1 MKKILLL
8 FVVISVVACGGS
20 KKAINSDKYTI
31 ESLQHKN
38 YEQILGM
45 YSDAD
50 PENGNDMMEEGTVE
64 RPYTILYPG
73 TKDEILI
80 TWKDNAKTSVFD
92 INYSENGK
100 WSSATGIKIGTTY
113 DELSKI
119 NGKEVKFYGFGWD
132 YSGAV
137 DWNGG
142 KLEDSNI
149 RVFLNPEGRIADKF
163 YGDRMIDASPEEI
176 KALNL
181 KVSTIMYRD

>member
-1 MKKILLL
+1 MKKLLLL
-8 FVVISVVACGGS
+8 FVSISLVACGGS
-20 KKAINSDKYTI
+20 KKAVKSDKYTI
-31 ESLQHKN
+31 ESLQNKN

-45 YSDAD
+45 YSDAN
-50 PENGNDMMEEGTVE
+50 PKNGSEMMEEGTVE

-73 TKDEILI
+73 TEDEILI
-80 TWKDNAKTSVFD
+80 TWKNESKTSIFD
-92 INYSENGK
+92 ISYSENGK
-100 WSSATGIKIGTTY
+100 WSSAKGIKIGTTY
-113 DELSKI
+113 DELTRI

-149 RVFLNPEGRIADKF
+149 RVFLNPQGKVAGKF
-163 YGDRMIDASPEEI
+163 YGDRMIDATPEEI
-176 KALNL
+176 EALNL